1 MASDQSKVIA
11 AGPMPDSALGATVA
25 LRPTRPEDL
34 AAVIGEPL
42 PYRIK
47 AITALAG
54 DMVLGVGGLA
64 FPPKGPVIAFVH
76 QAPEA
81 KRYKV
86 SFHRAGL
93 MAMKMAREMKLPRV
107 VATTDADYQAG
118 VRWLKRLGFK
128 EAPAPCQDMPGKIIF
143 VWTCDHAVPALN

>member
-1 MASDQSKVIA
+1 MCAT
-11 AGPMPDSALGATVA
+11 GTTVA
-25 LRPTRPEDL
+25 LRPTRSGDL

-54 DMVLGVGGLA
+54 DKVLGIGGLA
-64 FPPKGPVIAFVH
+64 FPPKGPVMAFV
-76 QAPEA
+76 QQNPEA

-107 VATTDADYQAG
+107 VATTDADYEAG
-118 VRWLKRLGFK
+118 VRWLRRLGFK
-128 EAPAPCQDMPGKIIF
+128 EAPAQCQDMDGKRIF
-143 VWTCDHAVPALN
+143 VWTCDAVPPSN